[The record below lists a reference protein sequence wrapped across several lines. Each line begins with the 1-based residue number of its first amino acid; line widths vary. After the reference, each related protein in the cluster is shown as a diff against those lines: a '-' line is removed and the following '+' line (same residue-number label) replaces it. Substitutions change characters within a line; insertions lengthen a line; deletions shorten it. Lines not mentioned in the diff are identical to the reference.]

1 MLRKNIIET
10 AVVFVI
16 CSINNTILA
25 QNTYLRI
32 DKVSGGELHTLV
44 LMKNGTLWACG
55 DNRLLQSGIGT
66 TIDETWILLQVL
78 DGEMDTD
85 SGFLENIVA
94 MDGGWKHSLALEPNG
109 VVWAWGTDSEGQLG
123 NGAGIEHSAAPKRVH
138 KGEME
143 TTSDFLEG
151 IVSISA
157 GRTGRHSL
165 AADTEGRVWA
175 WGDNNTCQCGDS
187 EKLDDFHEPILVT
200 MESNIIAVEAG
211 VGHSLA
217 LEPNGVVWA
226 WGANG
231 YGQLGQGDTVGPK
244 STPVRVKGPG
254 GKGFL
259 TNKVAI
265 SACNHCLALDPN
277 GHVWAWGNNDNGQL
291 GVGGDTQRCYPVKS
305 DSDGYKYMVEKDL
318 QFLLVYAD

>member
-1 MLRKNIIET
+1 MD
-10 AVVFVI
+10 AV
-16 CSINNTILA
+16 L
-25 QNTYLRI
+25 Y
-32 DKVSGGELHTLV
+32 
-44 LMKNGTLWACG
+44 
-55 DNRLLQSGIGT
+55 
-66 TIDETWILLQVL
+66 
-78 DGEMDTD
+78 
-85 SGFLENIVA
+85 
-94 MDGGWKHSLALEPNG
+94 
-109 VVWAWGTDSEGQLG
+109 
-123 NGAGIEHSAAPKRVH
+123 
-138 KGEME
+138 
-143 TTSDFLEG
+143 
-151 IVSISA
+151 
-157 GRTGRHSL
+157 
-165 AADTEGRVWA
+165 
-175 WGDNNTCQCGDS
+175 
-187 EKLDDFHEPILVT
+187 PILFWT
-200 MESNIIAVEAG
+200 ASNFMALEAG